1 MKRGD
6 RATFKMA
13 STNQD
18 VSATDATDNVRLV
31 STPLWVL
38 LFWSHGV
45 TLWSQ
50 VLESQFKTA
59 RITSDEVKFHITVA
73 SLTEQQFQ
81 LVRHVL
87 LDQPK
92 TGHYVRLKYKTR
104 RLRCKSAQVVG
115 VRRNGRQ
122 YSVLILSGP
131 KETRHPLN
139 TR

>member
-1 MKRGD
+1 
-6 RATFKMA
+6 MA
-13 STNQD
+13 SANQD
-18 VSATDATDNVRLV
+18 VIATDATDNVRLV
-31 STPLWVL
+31 STPLWVP

-45 TLWSQ
+45 TLWFQ
-50 VLESQFKTA
+50 VLKSQFEAA

-81 LVRHVL
+81 LIRDVL
-87 LDQPK
+87 LNQPM
-92 TGHYVRLKYKTR
+92 TGHYDRLKYKTR

-115 VRRNGRQ
+115 MRRNGRQ
-122 YSVLILSGP
+122 YSVVILSGP